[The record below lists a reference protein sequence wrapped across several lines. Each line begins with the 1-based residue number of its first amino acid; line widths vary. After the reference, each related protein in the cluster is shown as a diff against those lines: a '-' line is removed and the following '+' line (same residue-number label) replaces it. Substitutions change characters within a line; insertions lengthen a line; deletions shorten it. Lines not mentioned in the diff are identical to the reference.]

1 MKKFF
6 NKLKWWFKQDA
17 KYAHRDFAK
26 GVKNLVRWFPTIWK
40 DRDWDDH
47 FIWILLEKKLTH
59 QSNYTLTRGRHLDA
73 TRDAQRMMTC
83 VRLIQK
89 VREEYYHMEYMDY
102 QKNEFHWDDVPE
114 RPDNKQ
120 LRIEE
125 ISDNLD
131 DYFKKYP
138 RTYRKVFSEF
148 TLEEKR
154 RSDKRKIA
162 MYMGRENHNKA
173 KKLLFKMMEQ
183 HIESW
188 WD

>member
-6 NKLKWWFKQDA
+6 NRLKWWIREDA
-17 KYAHRDFAK
+17 KYIHEDFAK
-26 GVKNLVRWFPTIWK
+26 GVKNLIRWFPVIWK

-47 FIWILLEKKLTH
+47 FIWILLEKKLTN
-59 QSNYTLTRGRHLDA
+59 QSKYTFARGRHLNA
-73 TRDAQRMMTC
+73 TRDAERMMTC

-89 VREEYYHMEYMDY
+89 IREEYYHMEYMDY
-102 QKNEFHWDDVPE
+102 HKSEYHWDDVPE
-114 RPDNKQ
+114 RPENKQ

-125 ISDNLD
+125 LSENFD

-138 RTYRKVFSEF
+138 RVYKKVVNELDESQRNS
-148 TLEEKR
+148 K
-154 RSDKRKIA
+154 SIIA
-162 MYMGRENHNKA
+162 IRMSWENHHRA
-173 KKLLFKMMEQ
+173 RKLLFKMMET